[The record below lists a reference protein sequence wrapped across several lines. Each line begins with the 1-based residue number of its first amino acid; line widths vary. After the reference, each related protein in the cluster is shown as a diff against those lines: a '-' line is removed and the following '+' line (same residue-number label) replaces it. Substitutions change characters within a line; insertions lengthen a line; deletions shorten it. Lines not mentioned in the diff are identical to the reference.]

1 LSNFFKELCA
11 KEVDPICLQQLEKD
25 MVVTI
30 CKLEKKIIPIILT
43 LWSILLF
50 IWLLKLKLVG
60 PKDLIRVLMLKL
72 NHQNTP
78 Y

>member
-30 CKLEKKIIPIILT
+30 CKLEKKNYPDYFDSMEHIVVHLAFEAQIG
-43 LWSILLF
+43 
-50 IWLLKLKLVG
+50 G
-60 PKDLIRVLMLKL
+60 P
-72 NHQNTP
+72 
-78 Y
+78 